1 MGRTELSPN
10 QARDAAALAGATA
23 RPRRPAMSASAH
35 LGFAMLAPSFIIV
48 ALLFLA
54 PVVLTGVY
62 SFTTM
67 TTGTGISGGAY
78 QIDEATIAALREQGF
93 PADVLDRLGTES
105 FTVDASILSA
115 FSRRSRPAP
124 PPPATSRRRARR
136 FVDRS

>member
-1 MGRTELSPN
+1 
-10 QARDAAALAGATA
+10 
-23 RPRRPAMSASAH
+23 
-35 LGFAMLAPSFIIV
+35 MLAPSFIIV

-54 PVVLTGVY
+54 PVVLTGVF

-93 PADVLDRLGTES
+93 PADVLARLGTES
-105 FTVDASILSA
+105 FTVDDTTLAAAREAGVPEALISELAASIAARSSRRASILSA

-136 FVDRS
+136 FADRS